1 MLRYTLKRGII
12 ALLTIWVIIT
22 VTFFLMRAIPGDPF
36 TNEKKIQPQIM
47 ENLKRKYGLDQPLV
61 VQYGKYL
68 QNLLRFDLGDS
79 MKYKTRTVNE
89 MLATAFPVSA
99 KLGLLAVCVGAGLG
113 ITFGIVAA
121 LHRGKAF
128 DYFVIFLAVIGVSVP
143 GFVFAALFQYWFGAK
158 LQWFPV
164 ARWGTAKHYVLP
176 VAALGFPMIAYIARM
191 MRTSMLDVLNQ
202 DYIRTAKAK
211 GLSRGVVTWKHTIRN
226 AILPVV
232 TIIGVSIAGV
242 VVGSFV
248 VESIFAVPGMGKY
261 YVQSIQQSDYTLI
274 MGTTIFFA
282 VILVIMMFLI
292 DLVYGFVDPRI
303 RLDD

>member
-22 VTFFLMRAIPGDPF
+22 ITFFLMHSIPGDPF

-47 ENLKRKYGLDQPLV
+47 ENLKRKYGLDQPLI

-68 QNLLRFDLGDS
+68 QNLLKGDLGDS

-89 MLATAFPVSA
+89 MLKTSFPVSA
-99 KLGLLAVCVGAGLG
+99 KLGLLATLVGAGLG
-113 ITFGIVAA
+113 ITFGIIAA

-128 DYFVIFLAVIGVSVP
+128 DYFIIFLAVIGVSVP

-158 LQWFPV
+158 LQWLPV
-164 ARWGTAKHYVLP
+164 ARWGEWKHYVLP
-176 VAALGFPMIAYIARM
+176 VAALGFGMIAYIARM

-211 GLSRGVVTWKHTIRN
+211 GLSRNVVTWKHTIRN

-232 TIIGVSIAGV
+232 TIVGVSVAGIV
-242 VVGSFV
+242 TGSFV
-248 VESIFAVPGMGKY
+248 VESIFAIPGMGKY

-274 MGTTIFFA
+274 MGTTIFYA
-282 VILVIMMFLI
+282 IILVIMMYVI
-292 DLVYGFVDPRI
+292 DIVYGFIDPRI
-303 RLDD
+303 RFD

>member
-1 MLRYTLKRGII
+1 MLRYTLKRGVI

-22 VTFFLMRAIPGDPF
+22 ITFFLMHSIPGDPF

-47 ENLKRKYGLDQPLV
+47 ENLKRKYGLDQPLI

-68 QNLLRFDLGDS
+68 QNLLKGELGDS

-89 MLATAFPVSA
+89 MLETSFPVSA
-99 KLGLLAVCVGAGLG
+99 KLGILATIFGAGLG
-113 ITFGIVAA
+113 IFAGIIAA

-128 DYFVIFLAVIGVSVP
+128 DYFIIFLAVIGVSVP

-164 ARWGTAKHYVLP
+164 ARWGEWKHYVLP
-176 VAALGFPMIAYIARM
+176 VSALAFGMVAYIARM
-191 MRTSMLDVLNQ
+191 MRTSMLDVLSQ

-211 GLSRGVVTWKHTIRN
+211 GLSSSVVTWKHTIRN

-232 TIIGVSIAGV
+232 TIVGVSVAGIV
-242 VVGSFV
+242 TGSFV
-248 VESIFAVPGMGKY
+248 VESIFAIPGMGKY
-261 YVQSIQQSDYTLI
+261 YVQSIKQNDYTLI
-274 MGTTIFFA
+274 MGTTIFYA
-282 VILVIMMFLI
+282 SILVIMMYLI
-292 DLVYGFVDPRI
+292 DLVYGLIDPRI
-303 RLDD
+303 RLD